1 MSISACN
8 SELSLMR
15 KKIDTKHL
23 AIGMYVQELDRP
35 WVETPYLF
43 QAFKIKD
50 QSEIEGLQELC
61 DFVYIDLELGI
72 DSPIDFRHSIQSNKP
87 TDEIL
92 IRISRS
98 SAGSNAYSD
107 ITTVEKELNTAK
119 TLYQE
124 SLQAIGKMFS
134 RIMAGEKISAPEIE
148 SATNNVVDSVLRNPD
163 AFMLL
168 RKLKDKDEHRFS
180 RAIDTCALVAS
191 FCRHLGLPES
201 ELRAFAMGALMLDIG
216 TIRLPSILLNKPG
229 PLTPASFKLV
239 RHHVEFGLDILKHTD
254 GLPKVCAEMLA
265 THHERFNGRGYPNG
279 LRESQI
285 PVSGRIAAIVDCY
298 DAMTSNRPYKKS
310 LSPHE
315 AICELYKW
323 RDIDFPGELIEQFI
337 QCLGIYPTGTLVEL
351 SSGQVGIILSQNRVR
366 RLYPK
371 LLLILNADREHY
383 EEPHILDL
391 WEHARKYKGKVL
403 EIKKALDPKDVGI
416 DPSDYYLSLD

>member
-8 SELSLMR
+8 SDLSLMR

-43 QAFKIKD
+43 QGFKIKD
-50 QSEIEGLQELC
+50 QDEIDGLQELC

-72 DSPIDFRHSIQSNKP
+72 DTPIEFSHAIPCNKP
-87 TDEIL
+87 TTEQL
-92 IRISRS
+92 LRISRS
-98 SAGSNAYSD
+98 SSGNNVYPD
-107 ITTVEKELNTAK
+107 TTTVEKELDTAK
-119 TLYQE
+119 RVYHE
-124 SLQAIGKMFS
+124 SHQAIGNLFS
-134 RIMAGEKISAPEIE
+134 KIQAGDRISAPEIE
-148 SATNNVVDSVLRNPD
+148 AATNNVVDSVLRNPD

-168 RKLKDKDEHRFS
+168 RKLKAKDEHRFS
-180 RAIDTCALVAS
+180 RAIDTCALAAS
-191 FCRHLGLPES
+191 FCRHLGFPEH
-201 ELRAFAMGALMLDIG
+201 ELRAMAMGALMLDIG
-216 TIRLPSILLNKPG
+216 TIRLPSTLLDKPG

-239 RHHVEFGLDILKHTD
+239 RHHVEFGLDILNNSE
-254 GLPKVCAEMLA
+254 GLPKVCTEMLA
-265 THHERFNGRGYPNG
+265 THHERFNGRGYPKG
-279 LRESQI
+279 LKETQI
-285 PVSGRIAAIVDCY
+285 PVSGRLAAIIDCY
-298 DAMTSNRPYKKS
+298 DAMTSDRPYKKS

-315 AICELYKW
+315 AVCELYKW

-371 LLLILNADREHY
+371 LLVILNADKEHY
-383 EEPHILDL
+383 EKPHILDL
-391 WEHARKYKGKVL
+391 WEHAQKYKGKVL
-403 EIKKALDPKDVGI
+403 EIRKALDPKEVGI